1 MPRKERELDDSD
13 DPLVVFARDLREL
26 REGAGRPPYR
36 ELAGRAHFSAAA
48 LCDAAGG
55 RRLPSLPV
63 TTAYVRACGGRVEDW
78 EHRWRHLDAELRAAG
93 PPRQAPPPSVVR
105 LFTGVV
111 GGLLV
116 RVGAAMMKSAQV
128 RRPELA
134 ERNLSGHLTAAP
146 E

>member
-55 RRLPSLPV
+55 RRLPTLPV

-78 EHRWRHLDAELRAAG
+78 EQRWHRLDAELRAAG
-93 PPRQAPPPSVVR
+93 PARQAPPPSVVR
-105 LFTGVV
+105 LFAGFV
-111 GGLLV
+111 GNLLV
-116 RVGAAMMKSAQV
+116 RVGAAMEETARG
-128 RRPELA
+128 RRPEMA
-134 ERNLSGHLTAAP
+134 ERNSPGT
-146 E
+146 

>member
-36 ELAGRAHFSAAA
+36 ELARRAHFSAAA

-55 RRLPSLPV
+55 RRLPTLPV

-78 EHRWRHLDAELRAAG
+78 EQRWHRLDAELRAAD
-93 PPRQAPPPSVVR
+93 PIHRAPPPSVVR

-111 GGLLV
+111 GSLLV
-116 RVGAAMMKSAQV
+116 RVGAAMMKPAQV
-128 RRPELA
+128 RRPEMA
-134 ERNLSGHLTAAP
+134 ERNSPGT
-146 E
+146 